1 MFLKITFN
9 FTDRSIGSSS
19 FHTAEPYS
27 TIPNLAKWF
36 IEQYPAVW
44 GRNPKKIE
52 MIFDLCGVH
61 MRSVCYSYL
70 IQKWEE
76 V

>member
-1 MFLKITFN
+1 MSVTVLFECFWNLPSIFLVIIYVGVN
-9 FTDRSIGSSS
+9 
-19 FHTAEPYS
+19 
-27 TIPNLAKWF
+27 
-36 IEQYPAVW
+36 
-44 GRNPKKIE
+44 KIE